1 MHLIPSKRG
10 LALYWAPSL
19 VFLAVLAVPLA
30 VSNRPVLVVSGEDSV
45 GTWLSGAMLVA
56 CGAFSLQLW
65 KQRGA
70 WPWSPLALFFGLL
83 ALDERFMFHES
94 LKERIQVALAG
105 SALPNIVSEA
115 PVIGGALLG
124 VAVCCA
130 LWRKLPS
137 KGRALLVS
145 GAVLGA
151 ASVAMDVLHQGALPE
166 DACKLLAELCV
177 LQALWGET
185 GTLRA

>member
-30 VSNRPVLVVSGEDSV
+30 VSNRPVLVVSGEDSL

-56 CGAFSLQLW
+56 CSTLSLVLW
-65 KQRGA
+65 RQRA
-70 WPWSPLALFFGLL
+70 PWPWGPAAIFFGLL

-94 LKERIQVALAG
+94 MKERIQVALG
-105 SALPNIVSEA
+105 SASRTNIVPEA
-115 PVIGGALLG
+115 PVIGAACLG
-124 VAVCCA
+124 IAVCCA
-130 LWRKLPS
+130 LWRKLPW
-137 KGRALLVS
+137 KGRALLGS

-177 LQALWGET
+177 LQALWEET

>member
-1 MHLIPSKRG
+1 M
-10 LALYWAPSL
+10 
-19 VFLAVLAVPLA
+19 LAVPLA
-30 VSNRPVLVVSGEDSV
+30 LSNRPVLVVSGEDSL

-56 CGAFSLQLW
+56 CCAFSLHLW
-65 KQRGA
+65 KMRGA
-70 WPWSPLALFFGLL
+70 RPWSPLALFFGLL

-94 LKERIQVALAG
+94 MKERIQVG
-105 SALPNIVSEA
+105 FGDMSPPNIVSEF

-124 VAVCCA
+124 IAVCCA

-177 LQALWGET
+177 LQALWAET
-185 GTLRA
+185 GALRA